1 MEEKKPESRLKAA
14 QYGFLALIFL
24 ALTLLL
30 FSGFRTDKA
39 LTTSLQKIV
48 FPLGI
53 SLLLSGLVTLLFYI
67 QLDDRK
73 EVAKKGPLFYPV
85 FSGVLAVVCMFLA
98 LSYMGVYPVGEKSTM
113 IVDMHHQYAPLLS
126 HLKDRILHGG
136 GFLYDFEVGLGVSFL
151 PLFGYYLSSP
161 LNLLLCLFPDSMLT
175 DGILV
180 ITLIKVG
187 LAAAFF
193 AACLQYIYHR
203 RDLSVVACSLMYAM
217 MMYTL
222 AYF

>member
-30 FSGFRTDKA
+30 FLGFRTDKA

-85 FSGVLAVVCMFLA
+85 FSGVQAGCGQLFL
-98 LSYMGVYPVGEKSTM
+98 MGL
-113 IVDMHHQYAPLLS
+113 I
-126 HLKDRILHGG
+126 
-136 GFLYDFEVGLGVSFL
+136 LGV
-151 PLFGYYLSSP
+151 P
-161 LNLLLCLFPDSMLT
+161 
-175 DGILV
+175 
-180 ITLIKVG
+180 
-187 LAAAFF
+187 
-193 AACLQYIYHR
+193 
-203 RDLSVVACSLMYAM
+203 
-217 MMYTL
+217 
-222 AYF
+222 